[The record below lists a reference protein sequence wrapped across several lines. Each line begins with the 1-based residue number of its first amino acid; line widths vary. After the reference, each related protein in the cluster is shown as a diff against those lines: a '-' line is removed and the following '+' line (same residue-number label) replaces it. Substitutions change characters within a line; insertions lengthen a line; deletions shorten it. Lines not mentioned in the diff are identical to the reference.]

1 MLLLIFSHSL
11 SNGVIPDS
19 WKRAAVIPIYKSG
32 DKTVPSN
39 YRPIS
44 LTSVICKVLERII
57 RKQICFFLDQNGC
70 FNSTQHGFRSGRSC
84 ISALLDVFDNIMHM
98 LDNYSSVDMVYL
110 DFSKAF
116 DKVDH
121 GILLHKLRAV
131 GICGSIGVWLYHF
144 LTNRSHFVRLPG
156 GTSKDHPV
164 ISGVP
169 QGTVLGPLLFLIMI
183 ADIDKDVSSSKLV
196 SFADDTRLYS
206 GVGDVTDCDNL
217 QFDLGTV
224 YDWASSNNMFFNSKK
239 FTYVPFS
246 INGAAY
252 KSNAYIDPSM
262 NIISPSTH
270 VLDLGISM
278 SSNCTFDIHISNLYR
293 RCSNLSG
300 WILRTFTMR
309 DPHLMLTLFKSLV
322 LSRLDYASQLWS
334 PYLLK
339 HIYLTEKVQRA
350 FTKHITGMRDFSY
363 SKRLETL
370 KLYSLQRRRERYSI
384 IYVWK
389 IIEGLVPNLSDPI
402 TCSLSDRRGRTCI
415 VYHAGVGRLGTLK
428 YNSFRWRSI
437 RMFNRLPKC
446 IRMLSSC
453 SVIRFKSELDS
464 YLRNIVD
471 LPCLPGFNNSLDGG
485 DCLHGG
491 HYADDLAAN

>member
-1 MLLLIFSHSL
+1 
-11 SNGVIPDS
+11 
-19 WKRAAVIPIYKSG
+19 
-32 DKTVPSN
+32 
-39 YRPIS
+39 
-44 LTSVICKVLERII
+44 
-57 RKQICFFLDQNGC
+57 
-70 FNSTQHGFRSGRSC
+70 
-84 ISALLDVFDNIMHM
+84 
-98 LDNYSSVDMVYL
+98 
-110 DFSKAF
+110 
-116 DKVDH
+116 
-121 GILLHKLRAV
+121 
-131 GICGSIGVWLYHF
+131 
-144 LTNRSHFVRLPG
+144 
-156 GTSKDHPV
+156 
-164 ISGVP
+164 
-169 QGTVLGPLLFLIMI
+169 
-183 ADIDKDVSSSKLV
+183 
-196 SFADDTRLYS
+196 
-206 GVGDVTDCDNL
+206 
-217 QFDLGTV
+217 
-224 YDWASSNNMFFNSKK
+224 
-239 FTYVPFS
+239 
-246 INGAAY
+246 
-252 KSNAYIDPSM
+252 
-262 NIISPSTH
+262 
-270 VLDLGISM
+270 M

-363 SKRLETL
+363 SKRLEIL

-402 TCSLSDRRGRTCI
+402 T
-415 VYHAGVGRLGTLK
+415 YHL
-428 YNSFRWRSI
+428 SI

>member
-1 MLLLIFSHSL
+1 
-11 SNGVIPDS
+11 
-19 WKRAAVIPIYKSG
+19 
-32 DKTVPSN
+32 
-39 YRPIS
+39 
-44 LTSVICKVLERII
+44 
-57 RKQICFFLDQNGC
+57 
-70 FNSTQHGFRSGRSC
+70 
-84 ISALLDVFDNIMHM
+84 
-98 LDNYSSVDMVYL
+98 
-110 DFSKAF
+110 
-116 DKVDH
+116 
-121 GILLHKLRAV
+121 
-131 GICGSIGVWLYHF
+131 
-144 LTNRSHFVRLPG
+144 
-156 GTSKDHPV
+156 
-164 ISGVP
+164 
-169 QGTVLGPLLFLIMI
+169 
-183 ADIDKDVSSSKLV
+183 
-196 SFADDTRLYS
+196 
-206 GVGDVTDCDNL
+206 
-217 QFDLGTV
+217 
-224 YDWASSNNMFFNSKK
+224 
-239 FTYVPFS
+239 
-246 INGAAY
+246 
-252 KSNAYIDPSM
+252 M

-278 SSNCTFDIHISNLYR
+278 SSNCTFDLHISNLYR

-300 WILRTFTMR
+300 WILRTFTIMR

-363 SKRLETL
+363 SKRLEIL
-370 KLYSLQRRRERYSI
+370 KLYSLQRRRVRYSI

-471 LPCLPGFNNSLDGG
+471 LPCLPGFNNSMDGG